1 MSDWLAL
8 LRARVA
14 EIGVSAT
21 ARELGVSHGSV
32 STLIHEKYPGDTWR
46 MADRVM
52 KRYARNPCPYNG
64 EMVSYHDC
72 ARYAGK
78 VPTSSPAALRRWR
91 ACQKCTFN
99 GMEVGQI
106 INNMRNEIK
115 VLASAEEAAFHL
127 WLSHQYAKKYTKVH
141 WEELPNM

>member
-64 EMVSYHDC
+64 EMVSYH
-72 ARYAGK
+72 
-78 VPTSSPAALRRWR
+78 AALRRWR

-99 GMEVGQI
+99 
-106 INNMRNEIK
+106 
-115 VLASAEEAAFHL
+115 
-127 WLSHQYAKKYTKVH
+127 
-141 WEELPNM
+141 PNQKDKHYGC

>member
-1 MSDWLAL
+1 MSDDWLSL

-32 STLIHEKYPGDTWR
+32 STLIAEKYPGNTWR

-99 GMEVGQI
+99 
-106 INNMRNEIK
+106 
-115 VLASAEEAAFHL
+115 
-127 WLSHQYAKKYTKVH
+127 
-141 WEELPNM
+141 PNQNDKHYGC

>member
-1 MSDWLAL
+1 MSEDWLSL

-52 KRYARNPCPYNG
+52 KRYNG

-99 GMEVGQI
+99 
-106 INNMRNEIK
+106 
-115 VLASAEEAAFHL
+115 
-127 WLSHQYAKKYTKVH
+127 
-141 WEELPNM
+141 PNQKDKHYGC

>member
-1 MSDWLAL
+1 MPW

-78 VPTSSPAALRRWR
+78 VPTSSPAALRRWP
-91 ACQKCTFN
+91 
-99 GMEVGQI
+99 GVPEMQI
-106 INNMRNEIK
+106 
-115 VLASAEEAAFHL
+115 
-127 WLSHQYAKKYTKVH
+127 
-141 WEELPNM
+141 

>member
-1 MSDWLAL
+1 MSEDWLAL

-52 KRYARNPCPYNG
+52 KRYARSPYVQPG
-64 EMVSYHDC
+64 GLAPLAGVPEMYIQ
-72 ARYAGK
+72 
-78 VPTSSPAALRRWR
+78 P
-91 ACQKCTFN
+91 
-99 GMEVGQI
+99 
-106 INNMRNEIK
+106 
-115 VLASAEEAAFHL
+115 
-127 WLSHQYAKKYTKVH
+127 
-141 WEELPNM
+141 